1 MIKKYNLQLF
11 AEENT
16 TKKADLEPAI
26 SVDLVSR
33 FTKNI
38 NELRELMGIANMEAM
53 NEGTNVKIYK
63 VTQENNPEQVA
74 EGEVIP
80 LTKVNRKLVRTIE
93 LKLKKYRKKTTIE
106 ALQRSGQNVA
116 LNVTDAE
123 MAASIRKDIKK
134 GIFANLEAGEGT
146 ASGTTLQKAL
156 AAAWG
161 ELQKYYDD
169 MDATP
174 IYFVSSED
182 VAAYLGDTVVST
194 QTAFGMSYIENF
206 LGLGRTIIS
215 PNVTKGKIIA
225 TAQENLRGVYVPANS
240 GVVANNLG
248 LYSDES
254 GLIGMNH
261 YVDDETAGVATL
273 MISGVEFFPEFID
286 GVIVSTIGDA
296 PAETPTTEGG
306 TTEGDNTN
314 GEGA

>member
-296 PAETPTTEGG
+296 PAATTEGG